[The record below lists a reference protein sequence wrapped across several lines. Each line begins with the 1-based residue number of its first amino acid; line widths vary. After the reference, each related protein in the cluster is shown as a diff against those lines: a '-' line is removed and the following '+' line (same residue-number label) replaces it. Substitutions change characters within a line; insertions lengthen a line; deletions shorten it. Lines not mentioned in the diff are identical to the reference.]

1 MWITFREKFK
11 SAFELFDLSIRNEQ
25 GKPHVPTLYLKL
37 QHLTTLQIT
46 QKF

>member
-37 QHLTTLQIT
+37 QQSFKAKYLGL
-46 QKF
+46 